1 MNETRSIW
9 AVVADNREEAEL
21 LKLRSNLI
29 IKISDH
35 IKSLNVN
42 LIEVSMLYNIKE
54 KHLNNLMSEKLH
66 AFSLTKLIRIMLQL
80 GMVVKI
86 ETYYA

>member
-54 KHLNNLMSEKLH
+54 KRLNV
-66 AFSLTKLIRIMLQL
+66 LTILCQKTSCVLSNQA
-80 GMVVKI
+80 
-86 ETYYA
+86 Y